1 MSVAIVHKQAAKVI
15 RVSCQGIAT
24 GLCCAMLTPWVAAP
38 TAVDA
43 QMARALALQ
52 LQQQTR
58 SYSLLDKLSKKTKE
72 AVGK

>member
-1 MSVAIVHKQAAKVI
+1 
-15 RVSCQGIAT
+15 
-24 GLCCAMLTPWVAAP
+24 
-38 TAVDA
+38 
-43 QMARALALQ
+43 MARALALQ